1 MPFSSDSPIVTVLGG
16 GGFIGR
22 YACEALLRAGARLRV
37 AQRDPKRAFFLQ
49 PLGEMGQ
56 VSFVVADFAR
66 PATIERAIVGADAV
80 VNLVGAF
87 AGNLQAIHVDGP
99 RTAAEVA
106 RASGASAFVHVSAI
120 GADAASESNYGRTK
134 GEGEAAVRA
143 AFPGATILRPSVVF
157 GAEDAFTN
165 RFASLARLPVMPV
178 IAPGSRFQP
187 VFVRD
192 LAQAVAMAALDPVR
206 FGGKSFDIAGPEVL
220 TMRVLI
226 ERIARLAGQ
235 SPALVDLP
243 DFASAALARLG
254 FLPGAPLTRDQ
265 WLMLQHDSVAAP
277 RSAGLKAFGIVPTP
291 IDAVAPQWLDR
302 FHKGGRFAPRA
313 GMSGKVSA

>member
-1 MPFSSDSPIVTVLGG
+1 MHFSSDSPIVTVLGG

-22 YACEALLRAGARLRV
+22 YACEALLKAGARLRV

-49 PLGEMGQ
+49 PLGQVGQ
-56 VSFVVADFAR
+56 VSVIAADFAR
-66 PATIERAIVGADAV
+66 PATIERAVDGADAV

-99 RTAAEVA
+99 RQAAEVA
-106 RASGASAFVHVSAI
+106 RQSGASAFVQVSAI
-120 GADAASESNYGRTK
+120 GADPASSSFYARTK

-143 AFPGATILRPSVVF
+143 AFSGATILRPSVVF
-157 GAEDAFTN
+157 GAEDTFTN

-178 IAPGSRFQP
+178 IAPDTKFQP
-187 VFVRD
+187 LFVRD
-192 LAQAVAMAALDPVR
+192 LAQAVALAALDPAR
-206 FGGKSFDIAGPEVL
+206 FGGKSFDLAGPEVL
-220 TMRVLI
+220 TMRLLV

-235 SPALVDLP
+235 SPSLVDLP
-243 DFASAALARLG
+243 AFASSALASLG

-265 WLMLQHDSVAAP
+265 WLMLQHDNVAAARKP
-277 RSAGLKAFGIVPTP
+277 GIAAFGIVPTT
-291 IDAVAPQWLDR
+291 IDAVAPEWLDR

-313 GMSGKVSA
+313 DAPGKASA